1 MFIFCRVVTSLSLS
15 LSLADSEKASCHVVS
30 CSMERDTYKGTEVD
44 SMQETEPLSPTTC
57 KKLDAVNSHVSLEVD
72 PSLVKPQ
79 TRPQP

>member
-1 MFIFCRVVTSLSLS
+1 
-15 LSLADSEKASCHVVS
+15 
-30 CSMERDTYKGTEVD
+30 MERDTYKGTEVD